1 MAPYFVS
8 DGFHSPC
15 EGPGGAGG
23 RSQEASL
30 PKALFTSS
38 GRE

>member
-1 MAPYFVS
+1 MAPYFLS
-8 DGFHSPC
+8 DGFHAPC
-15 EGPGGAGG
+15 EGPGG

-30 PKALFTSS
+30 PKALLTSS